1 MKLRLG
7 VVLLLV
13 ATVHAAVPEAA
24 KSGTAARTL
33 YARALDRERALREQ
47 DGASL
52 EQLRGLAETYEAIAR
67 RFPASAYSD
76 NALWQGG
83 NVALLAFDRFGDA
96 ADRRTA
102 ERLLD
107 RLKRGYPSSSLVSR
121 VDEVLGRTPSSPRT
135 SSSARLQKPLPPG
148 QPPPASPP
156 WPVALSGP
164 VDIRS
169 AGSDRLPHIPVQTA
183 GISRLPDPAIQAPT
197 SDQAGST
204 A

>member
-67 RFPASAYSD
+67 KFPASGYSD

-83 NVALLAFDRFGDA
+83 NIALLAFDRFGQA

-102 ERLLD
+102 ERLLNQL
-107 RLKRGYPSSSLVSR
+107 RRGYPASSLISQI
-121 VDEVLGRTPSSPRT
+121 DQVLGRYPAEA
-135 SSSARLQKPLPPG
+135 ARSGGPVKLSKPLPR
-148 QPPPASPP
+148 AESRVP
-156 WPVALSGP
+156 WPVALVPETRNSLA
-164 VDIRS
+164 S
-169 AGSDRLPHIPVQTA
+169 AAGAPDLPVQTA
-183 GISRLPDPAIQAPT
+183 GITRLPG
-197 SDQAGST
+197 SCAGGGGRQ
-204 A
+204 